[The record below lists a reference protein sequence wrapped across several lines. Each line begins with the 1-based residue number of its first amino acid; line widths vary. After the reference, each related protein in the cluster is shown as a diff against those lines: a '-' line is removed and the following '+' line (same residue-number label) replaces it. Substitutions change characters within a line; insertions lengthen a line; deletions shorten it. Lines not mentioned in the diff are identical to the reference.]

1 MKKGFSLILAIIFIL
16 LVASIGTLSMA
27 ISSSSAK
34 TSVNLFIHEQ
44 AKLLA
49 DSASEYALMKVQQND
64 FDTTCVDEIEIN
76 YQPNDKYS
84 SPTFKAYI
92 SITYIGDKDTI
103 KNCAN
108 KIESDKTGLQSII
121 ISGQVK
127 SLIGRADTSDD
138 TTKDLFREYLAYSF
152 TTTQIP

>member
-16 LVASIGTLSMA
+16 LVASIGGLSMA

-49 DSASEYALMKVQQND
+49 DGAAEYAIMKVQQND
-64 FDTTCVDEIEIN
+64 FTATCVDEIEIN
-76 YQPNDKYS
+76 YPNGTN
-84 SPTFKAYI
+84 PTFRANI
-92 SITYIGDKDTI
+92 SITYIGDEKTI
-103 KNCAN
+103 EKCAN
-108 KIESDKTGLQSII
+108 KIVSEKTGLQSII
-121 ISGQVK
+121 ISGQVR
-127 SLIGRADTSDD
+127 SLLDEGANN
-138 TTKDLFREYLAYSF
+138 FRENFAYSF

>member
-16 LVASIGTLSMA
+16 LVASIGALSMS

-49 DSASEYALMKVQQND
+49 DGAAEYAIMKVQQND
-64 FDTTCVDEIEIN
+64 FVATCVDEIEIN
-76 YQPNDKYS
+76 YPNNTN
-84 SPTFKAYI
+84 PTFKANI
-92 SITYIGDKDTI
+92 SITYIGDIGTI
-103 KNCAN
+103 QHCTNQ
-108 KIESDKTGLQSII
+108 IVSEKTGLESII
-121 ISGQVK
+121 ISGQVR
-127 SLIGRADTSDD
+127 SLLDEGAGNS
-138 TTKDLFREYLAYSF
+138 RENLAYSF

>member
-16 LVASIGTLSMA
+16 LVASIGALSMA

-49 DSASEYALMKVQQND
+49 DGAVEYAIMKVQQND
-64 FDTTCVDEIEIN
+64 FATTCVDEIEIN
-76 YQPNDKYS
+76 YPNDT
-84 SPTFKAYI
+84 SPTFRANI
-92 SITYIGDKDTI
+92 SITYIGDGETI
-103 KNCAN
+103 TNCTN
-108 KIESDKTGLQSII
+108 KTVSEKTGLQSII
-121 ISGQVK
+121 ISGQVR
-127 SLIGRADTSDD
+127 SLLENS
-138 TTKDLFREYLAYSF
+138 RENLAYSF

>member
-16 LVASIGTLSMA
+16 LVASIGALSMA

-49 DSASEYALMKVQQND
+49 DGAAEYAIMKVQQND
-64 FDTTCVDEIEIN
+64 FTATCVDEIEIN
-76 YQPNDKYS
+76 YPNDKDKN
-84 SPTFKAYI
+84 PTFTANI

-121 ISGQVK
+121 ISGQVR
-127 SLIGRADTSDD
+127 SLLDEGANN
-138 TTKDLFREYLAYSF
+138 FRENFAYSF

>member
-16 LVASIGTLSMA
+16 LVASIGALSMA

-49 DSASEYALMKVQQND
+49 DGAAEYAIMKVQQND
-64 FDTTCVDEIEIN
+64 FTATCIDEIEIN
-76 YQPNDKYS
+76 YPNDKDKN
-84 SPTFKAYI
+84 PTFRANI

-108 KIESDKTGLQSII
+108 KIESEKTGLQAII
-121 ISGQVK
+121 ISGQVR
-127 SLIGRADTSDD
+127 SLLDEGTNN
-138 TTKDLFREYLAYSF
+138 FRENFAYSF

>member
-16 LVASIGTLSMA
+16 LVASIGALSMA

-49 DSASEYALMKVQQND
+49 DGAAEYAIMKVQQNNFAD
-64 FDTTCVDEIEIN
+64 TCVDEIEIK
-76 YQPNDKYS
+76 YPNED
-84 SPTFKAYI
+84 SPTFKANI

-108 KIESDKTGLQSII
+108 KIVSEKTGLQSII
-121 ISGQVK
+121 ISGQVR
-127 SLIGRADTSDD
+127 SLLDEGANN
-138 TTKDLFREYLAYSF
+138 FRENFAYSF

>member
-16 LVASIGTLSMA
+16 LVASIGALSMS

-49 DSASEYALMKVQQND
+49 DGAVEYAIMKVQQNN
-64 FDTTCVDEIEIN
+64 FATTCVDEIEIN
-76 YQPNDKYS
+76 YPNGT
-84 SPTFKAYI
+84 SPTFRANI
-92 SITYIGDKDTI
+92 SITYIGDGGTI
-103 KNCAN
+103 QHCTNR
-108 KIESDKTGLQSII
+108 IDSGKTGLQSII
-121 ISGQVK
+121 ISGQVR
-127 SLIGRADTSDD
+127 SFLENS
-138 TTKDLFREYLAYSF
+138 RENLAYSF

>member
-16 LVASIGTLSMA
+16 LVASIGALSMS

-49 DSASEYALMKVQQND
+49 DGAAEYAIMKVQQNN
-64 FDTTCVDEIEIN
+64 FAATCVDEIEIN
-76 YQPNDKYS
+76 YPSDQ
-84 SPTFKAYI
+84 SPTFKANI
-92 SITYIGDKDTI
+92 SITYIGDSTTI
-103 KNCAN
+103 AHCTN
-108 KIESDKTGLQSII
+108 KIESEKIGLQSII
-121 ISGQVK
+121 ISGQVR
-127 SLIGRADTSDD
+127 SLLDEGAGNV
-138 TTKDLFREYLAYSF
+138 KENFAYSF

>member
-16 LVASIGTLSMA
+16 LVASIGALSMA

-49 DSASEYALMKVQQND
+49 DGAAEYAIMKVQQNN
-64 FDTTCVDEIEIN
+64 FATTCVDEIEIN
-76 YQPNDKYS
+76 YPNDT
-84 SPTFKAYI
+84 SPTFRANI
-92 SITYIGDKDTI
+92 SITYIGDEKTI
-103 KNCAN
+103 EKCAN
-108 KIESDKTGLQSII
+108 KIVSEKIGLQSII
-121 ISGQVK
+121 ISGQVRSLLDEK
-127 SLIGRADTSDD
+127 SGN
-138 TTKDLFREYLAYSF
+138 FRENFAYSF

>member
-16 LVASIGTLSMA
+16 LVASIGALSMS

-49 DSASEYALMKVQQND
+49 DGAAEYAIMKVQQNN
-64 FDTTCVDEIEIN
+64 FAATCVDEIEIN
-76 YQPNDKYS
+76 YPNNTN
-84 SPTFKAYI
+84 PTFKANI

-103 KNCAN
+103 KHCAN
-108 KIESDKTGLQSII
+108 KIESEKTGLQSII
-121 ISGQVK
+121 ISGQVRSLLDEK
-127 SLIGRADTSDD
+127 SGN
-138 TTKDLFREYLAYSF
+138 FRENFAYSF

>member
-16 LVASIGTLSMA
+16 LVASIGALSMA

-49 DSASEYALMKVQQND
+49 DGAAEYAIMKVQQND
-64 FDTTCVDEIEIN
+64 FTATCVDEIEIK
-76 YQPNDKYS
+76 YPNED
-84 SPTFKAYI
+84 SPTFKANI

-103 KNCAN
+103 EKCAN
-108 KIESDKTGLQSII
+108 KIVSEKTGLQSII
-121 ISGQVK
+121 ISGQVR
-127 SLIGRADTSDD
+127 SLLDD
-138 TTKDLFREYLAYSF
+138 KAGNSRENLAYSF

>member
-16 LVASIGTLSMA
+16 LVASIGALSMS

-49 DSASEYALMKVQQND
+49 DGAAEYAIMKVQQND
-64 FDTTCVDEIEIN
+64 FSANCVDEIEIN
-76 YQPNDKYS
+76 YPNDT
-84 SPTFKAYI
+84 SPTFRANI
-92 SITYIGDKDTI
+92 SITYIGDEKTI
-103 KNCAN
+103 EKCAN
-108 KIESDKTGLQSII
+108 KIVSEKTGLQSII
-121 ISGQVK
+121 ISGQVRSLLDEK
-127 SLIGRADTSDD
+127 SGN
-138 TTKDLFREYLAYSF
+138 FRENFAYSF

>member
-16 LVASIGTLSMA
+16 LVASIGALSMS

-49 DSASEYALMKVQQND
+49 DGAAEYAIMKVQQNN
-64 FDTTCVDEIEIN
+64 FAYTCVDEIVIN
-76 YQPNDKYS
+76 YPNDK
-84 SPTFKAYI
+84 SPTFRANI

-103 KNCAN
+103 KHCAN
-108 KIESDKTGLQSII
+108 KIESEKTGLQSII
-121 ISGQVK
+121 ISGQVRSLLDEK
-127 SLIGRADTSDD
+127 SGN
-138 TTKDLFREYLAYSF
+138 FRENFAYSF

>member
-16 LVASIGTLSMA
+16 LVASIGALSMA

-49 DSASEYALMKVQQND
+49 DGAAEYAIMKVQQNN
-64 FDTTCVDEIEIN
+64 FATTCVDEIEIK
-76 YQPNDKYS
+76 YPNED
-84 SPTFKAYI
+84 SPTFKANI
-92 SITYIGDKDTI
+92 SITYIGDEKTI
-103 KNCAN
+103 EKCAN
-108 KIESDKTGLQSII
+108 KIVSEKTGLQSII
-121 ISGQVK
+121 ISGQVRSLLDEK
-127 SLIGRADTSDD
+127 SGN
-138 TTKDLFREYLAYSF
+138 FRENFAYSF

>member
-16 LVASIGTLSMA
+16 LVASIGALSMS

-49 DSASEYALMKVQQND
+49 DGAAEYAIMKVQQNN
-64 FDTTCVDEIEIN
+64 FAANCVDEIEIN
-76 YQPNDKYS
+76 YPNDT
-84 SPTFKAYI
+84 SPTFKANI

-103 KNCAN
+103 QKCAN
-108 KIESDKTGLQSII
+108 KIESGKTGLQSII
-121 ISGQVK
+121 ISGQVR
-127 SLIGRADTSDD
+127 SLLDGGAGNS
-138 TTKDLFREYLAYSF
+138 RENLAYSF

>member
-16 LVASIGTLSMA
+16 LVASIGALSMS

-49 DSASEYALMKVQQND
+49 DGAAEYAIMKVQQNN
-64 FDTTCVDEIEIN
+64 FAATCVDEIEIN
-76 YQPNDKYS
+76 YPNDTT
-84 SPTFKAYI
+84 PFIANI
-92 SITYIGDKDTI
+92 SITYIGDRETI
-103 KNCAN
+103 QHCTNR
-108 KIESDKTGLQSII
+108 IVSEKTGLQSII
-121 ISGQVK
+121 ISGQVR
-127 SLIGRADTSDD
+127 SLLDEGAGNS
-138 TTKDLFREYLAYSF
+138 RENLAYSF

>member
-16 LVASIGTLSMA
+16 LVASIGALSMA

-49 DSASEYALMKVQQND
+49 DGAAEYAIMTVQQN
-64 FDTTCVDEIEIN
+64 FATTCVDEIEIN
-76 YQPNDKYS
+76 YPNED
-84 SPTFKAYI
+84 SPTFKANI
-92 SITYIGDKDTI
+92 SITYIGDGVTI
-103 KNCAN
+103 QHCAN
-108 KIESDKTGLQSII
+108 KIESEKTGLQSII
-121 ISGQVK
+121 ISGQVR
-127 SLIGRADTSDD
+127 SLLDETASSN
-138 TTKDLFREYLAYSF
+138 FRENFAYSF

>member
-16 LVASIGTLSMA
+16 LVASIGALSMS

-49 DSASEYALMKVQQND
+49 DGAVEYAIMKVQQNNFAD
-64 FDTTCVDEIEIN
+64 TCVDEIEIN
-76 YQPNDKYS
+76 YPNGTN
-84 SPTFKAYI
+84 PTFRANI
-92 SITYIGDKDTI
+92 SITYIGDIGDGGTI
-103 KNCAN
+103 QHCTNR
-108 KIESDKTGLQSII
+108 IDSGKTGLQAII
-121 ISGQVK
+121 ISGQVR
-127 SLIGRADTSDD
+127 SFLENS
-138 TTKDLFREYLAYSF
+138 RENLAYSF

>member
-16 LVASIGTLSMA
+16 LVASIGALSMS

-49 DSASEYALMKVQQND
+49 DGAAEYAIMKVQQNNFAATCVD
-64 FDTTCVDEIEIN
+64 EIEICCVDEIEIN
-76 YQPNDKYS
+76 YPNDTN
-84 SPTFKAYI
+84 PTFKANI
-92 SITYIGDKDTI
+92 SITYIGDGETI
-103 KNCAN
+103 QHCTNR
-108 KIESDKTGLQSII
+108 IESEEKTGLQSII
-121 ISGQVK
+121 ISGQVR
-127 SLIGRADTSDD
+127 SRLENS
-138 TTKDLFREYLAYSF
+138 RETLAYSF

>member
-16 LVASIGTLSMA
+16 LVASIGALSMS

-49 DSASEYALMKVQQND
+49 DGAAEYAIMKVQQN
-64 FDTTCVDEIEIN
+64 FATTCVDEIEIN
-76 YQPNDKYS
+76 YPNGT
-84 SPTFKAYI
+84 SPTFRANI
-92 SITYIGDKDTI
+92 SITYIFDGGTI
-103 KNCAN
+103 KNCTN
-108 KIESDKTGLQSII
+108 IRDSDKTGLQAII
-121 ISGQVK
+121 ISGQVR
-127 SLIGRADTSDD
+127 SLLDEGAGNS
-138 TTKDLFREYLAYSF
+138 RENLAYSF

>member
-16 LVASIGTLSMA
+16 LVASIGALSMS

-34 TSVNLFIHEQ
+34 TSANLFIHEQ

-49 DSASEYALMKVQQND
+49 DGAVEYAIMKVQQND
-64 FDTTCVDEIEIN
+64 FATTCVDEIEIN
-76 YQPNDKYS
+76 YPNDKDKN
-84 SPTFKAYI
+84 PTFRANI

-108 KIESDKTGLQSII
+108 KIVSEKTGLQSII
-121 ISGQVK
+121 ISGQVR
-127 SLIGRADTSDD
+127 SLLENS
-138 TTKDLFREYLAYSF
+138 RENLAYSF

>member
-16 LVASIGTLSMA
+16 LVASIGALSMS

-49 DSASEYALMKVQQND
+49 DGAVEYAIMKVQQNNFAD
-64 FDTTCVDEIEIN
+64 TCVDEIEIN
-76 YQPNDKYS
+76 YPNGT
-84 SPTFKAYI
+84 SPTFKANI
-92 SITYIGDKDTI
+92 SITYIGDGETI
-103 KNCAN
+103 QHCTNQ
-108 KIESDKTGLQSII
+108 IVSDKTGLQSII
-121 ISGQVK
+121 ISGQVR
-127 SLIGRADTSDD
+127 SLLENS
-138 TTKDLFREYLAYSF
+138 RENLAYSF

>member
-16 LVASIGTLSMA
+16 LVASIGALSMS

-49 DSASEYALMKVQQND
+49 DGAVEYAIMKVQQNNFAD
-64 FDTTCVDEIEIN
+64 TCVDEIEIK
-76 YQPNDKYS
+76 YPNDTN
-84 SPTFKAYI
+84 PTFIANI
-92 SITYIGDKDTI
+92 SITYIGDGETI
-103 KNCAN
+103 QHCAN
-108 KIESDKTGLQSII
+108 QIVSEKKGLQSII
-121 ISGQVK
+121 ISGQVR
-127 SLIGRADTSDD
+127 SLLENS
-138 TTKDLFREYLAYSF
+138 RENLAYSF

>member
-16 LVASIGTLSMA
+16 LVASIGALSMA

-49 DSASEYALMKVQQND
+49 DGAAEYAIMKVQQNNFAD
-64 FDTTCVDEIEIN
+64 TCVDEIEIK
-76 YQPNDKYS
+76 YPNED
-84 SPTFKAYI
+84 SPTFKANI

-108 KIESDKTGLQSII
+108 KIVSEKTGLQSII
-121 ISGQVK
+121 ISGQVRSLLDEK
-127 SLIGRADTSDD
+127 SGN
-138 TTKDLFREYLAYSF
+138 FRENFAYSF

>member
-16 LVASIGTLSMA
+16 LVASIGALSMA

-49 DSASEYALMKVQQND
+49 DGAAEYAIMKVQQND
-64 FDTTCVDEIEIN
+64 FTTTCVDEIEIN
-76 YQPNDKYS
+76 YPNED
-84 SPTFKAYI
+84 SPTFKANI
-92 SITYIGDKDTI
+92 SITYIGDGGTGGTI
-103 KNCAN
+103 QHCAN
-108 KIESDKTGLQSII
+108 KIESGKTGLQAII
-121 ISGQVK
+121 ISGQVRSLLDEK
-127 SLIGRADTSDD
+127 SGN
-138 TTKDLFREYLAYSF
+138 FRENFAYSF

>member
-16 LVASIGTLSMA
+16 LVASIGALSMA

-49 DSASEYALMKVQQND
+49 DGAAEYAIMKVQQNG
-64 FDTTCVDEIEIN
+64 FTATCVDEIEIN
-76 YQPNDKYS
+76 YPNED
-84 SPTFKAYI
+84 SPTFRANI
-92 SITYIGDKDTI
+92 SITYIVDGGTI
-103 KNCAN
+103 GNCTD
-108 KIESDKTGLQSII
+108 IIDSGKTGLQSII
-121 ISGQVK
+121 ISGQVRSLLDEK
-127 SLIGRADTSDD
+127 SGN
-138 TTKDLFREYLAYSF
+138 FRENFAYSF

>member
-16 LVASIGTLSMA
+16 LVASIGALSMS

-49 DSASEYALMKVQQND
+49 DGAAEYAIMKVQQNNFAD
-64 FDTTCVDEIEIN
+64 TCVDEIVIN
-76 YQPNDKYS
+76 YPNDK
-84 SPTFKAYI
+84 SPTFRANI

-103 KNCAN
+103 KHCAN
-108 KIESDKTGLQSII
+108 KIESEKTGLQSII
-121 ISGQVK
+121 ISGQVRSLLDEK
-127 SLIGRADTSDD
+127 SGN
-138 TTKDLFREYLAYSF
+138 FRENFAYSF

>member
-16 LVASIGTLSMA
+16 LVASIGALSMA

-34 TSVNLFIHEQ
+34 TSINLFIHEQ

-49 DSASEYALMKVQQND
+49 DGAAEYAIMKVQQND
-64 FDTTCVDEIEIN
+64 FATTCVDEIVIN
-76 YQPNDKYS
+76 YPNDPNEA
-84 SPTFKAYI
+84 SPTFRVNI

-103 KNCAN
+103 KHCTN
-108 KIESDKTGLQSII
+108 KIVSEKIGLQSII
-121 ISGQVK
+121 ISGQVR
-127 SLIGRADTSDD
+127 SLLDEGADN
-138 TTKDLFREYLAYSF
+138 FRENFAYSF

>member
-16 LVASIGTLSMA
+16 LVASIGALSMS

-34 TSVNLFIHEQ
+34 TSINLFIHEQ

-49 DSASEYALMKVQQND
+49 DGAAEYALMKVQQND
-64 FDTTCVDEIEIN
+64 FATTCVDEIEIN
-76 YQPNDKYS
+76 YPNESD
-84 SPTFKAYI
+84 PTFKTNI
-92 SITYIGDKDTI
+92 SITYIGDKETI

-121 ISGQVK
+121 ISGQVR
-127 SLIGRADTSDD
+127 SLIGKVEADGKRTDN
-138 TTKDLFREYLAYSF
+138 FRENLAYSF

>member
-16 LVASIGTLSMA
+16 LVASIGALSMS

-49 DSASEYALMKVQQND
+49 DGAAEYAIMKVQQND
-64 FDTTCVDEIEIN
+64 FAATCVDEIEIK
-76 YQPNDKYS
+76 YPNDTN
-84 SPTFKAYI
+84 PTFRANI
-92 SITYIGDKDTI
+92 SITYIGDRETI
-103 KNCAN
+103 RHCTNG
-108 KIESDKTGLQSII
+108 IVSDKTGLESII
-121 ISGQVK
+121 ISGQVR
-127 SLIGRADTSDD
+127 SLLDEGAGNS
-138 TTKDLFREYLAYSF
+138 RENLAYSF

>member
-16 LVASIGTLSMA
+16 LVASIGALSMA

-49 DSASEYALMKVQQND
+49 DGAAEYAIMKVQQNN
-64 FDTTCVDEIEIN
+64 FATTCVDEIEIN
-76 YQPNDKYS
+76 YPNGTN
-84 SPTFKAYI
+84 PTFRANI
-92 SITYIGDKDTI
+92 SITYIGDIRTI
-103 KNCAN
+103 QHCTNQ
-108 KIESDKTGLQSII
+108 IVSEKTGLQSII
-121 ISGQVK
+121 ISGQVR
-127 SLIGRADTSDD
+127 SLLENS
-138 TTKDLFREYLAYSF
+138 RENLAYSF